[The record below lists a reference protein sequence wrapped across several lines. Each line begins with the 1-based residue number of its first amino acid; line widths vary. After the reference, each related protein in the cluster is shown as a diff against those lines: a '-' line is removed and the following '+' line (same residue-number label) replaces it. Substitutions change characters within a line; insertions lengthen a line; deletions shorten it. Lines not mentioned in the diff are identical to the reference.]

1 MQLFPSLFLYTQR
14 TIATLLRSALEEK
27 EGSQGFLI
35 DGFPRELEQA
45 HIFEEE
51 VGSSTNRQ
59 HAPSVCVSTYAG
71 PVPSHGLSG
80 GPLSTFDCPHVTA
93 WCVDLT
99 PICTLH
105 SHTL

>member
-1 MQLFPSLFLYTQR
+1 MPLFPSLFLHTQR

-51 VGSSTNRQ
+51 VRSSTNRQ
-59 HAPSVCVSTYAG
+59 HAPSVHVSTYAG
-71 PVPSHGLSG
+71 VMSHGLSG
-80 GPLSTFDCPHVTA
+80 GPLSTFDCQCVTA

-99 PICTLH
+99 LIHTLH

>member
-1 MQLFPSLFLYTQR
+1 MPLFPSLSLHTQR

-51 VGSSTNRQ
+51 VGSSTNRR
-59 HAPSVCVSTYAG
+59 HAPIVYVCLCLQVL
-71 PVPSHGLSG
+71 SHPMDCQVVHSP
-80 GPLSTFDCPHVTA
+80 PLTVHM
-93 WCVDLT
+93 
-99 PICTLH
+99 
-105 SHTL
+105 